1 MTRFSAHIGYL
12 YTELP
17 LVDRL
22 AAAARD
28 GFTAIEHPEPWV
40 IPAAEMATRLADLDL
55 TFSQVTS
62 GMGATGE
69 KGLAALPGRESDF
82 RSGFMRAL
90 DYASMI
96 GCPFVHPMA
105 GVRGDEITYLA
116 NVGWSLCACE
126 GRPVQVLVEAITIPG
141 YQLGSLRAASALQDA
156 FPGLLLLLD
165 TYHALIQGED
175 PASWIQ
181 ANPSRVGHVHIADHP
196 GRHEPGTG
204 EIDFTTFL
212 SALLAVG
219 YGGAIGFEYIPTTA
233 TTPSTGFLPGW
244 KAQLSAKVST

>member
-1 MTRFSAHIGYL
+1 MTRLSAHIGYL

-17 LVDRL
+17 LVERL

-28 GFTAIEHPEPWV
+28 GFTAVEHPEPWA
-40 IPAAEMATRLADLDL
+40 IPAVEMSARLADLGL

-69 KGLAALPGRESDF
+69 KGLAALPGREADF

-90 DYASMI
+90 DYANVI

-105 GVRGDEITYLA
+105 GVGGDEATYRS
-116 NVGWSLCACE
+116 NVGWCLCACE
-126 GRPVQVLVEAITIPG
+126 GGPAQVLVEAITVPG
-141 YQLGSLRAASALQDA
+141 YQLGTLRAATALQDA

-175 PASWIQ
+175 PASWIRT
-181 ANPSRVGHVHIADHP
+181 NPARVGHVHVADYP
-196 GRHEPGTG
+196 GRHEPGSG
-204 EIDFTTFL
+204 GIDFTTFL
-212 SALLAVG
+212 RALQAVG

-233 TTPSTGFLPGW
+233 TTPSTGFLPVW
-244 KAQLSAKVST
+244 KAQLSVRVST